1 MFSEFELSVPQTTP
15 LLHSHFQTSRLPD
28 FHTNEFIN
36 NLIFGLTLAER
47 QHMKTKV
54 LLMAF
59 FGLCAAFISK
69 AQPNTSQNIFE
80 ITAFNRLVKFL
91 SIDTQTV
98 KIADFEKTNIPHL
111 GEEHILVPAV
121 FVDAPGNY
129 LIQNASWDRFLPS
142 VYNKEATHGSPFL
155 ITLYVQGLVVNQFDS
170 IINKPDYLYNY
181 DKVTG
186 NLLLKRNNEKP
197 IAVNKEQVNMFC
209 LKLDK
214 GGFIFMKVPT
224 INANEFFQVI
234 LKGPKYSCF
243 KLYKNIFVN
252 ANQKSSTGYT
262 PDGENFDQY
271 VDIVTY
277 YIVDEKN
284 NSFKVF
290 ELSKK
295 SIKSAFKDH
304 SDIINQFFKDHKHQD
319 LTENFIAQ
327 LVDDLNS
334 KTTSITD
341 QERFRDFVI
350 ETKNSR

>member
-1 MFSEFELSVPQTTP
+1 MKIKA
-15 LLHSHFQTSRLPD
+15 LLIVFL
-28 FHTNEFIN
+28 
-36 NLIFGLTLAER
+36 
-47 QHMKTKV
+47 
-54 LLMAF
+54 
-59 FGLCAAFISK
+59 GLCAAFIPK
-69 AQPNTSQNIFE
+69 AQIITPPNIFE

-91 SIDTQTV
+91 STDTQTI
-98 KIADFEKTNIPHL
+98 KIADFEKNNIPHL
-111 GEEHILVPAV
+111 GEEHRLVPAV

-155 ITLYVQGLVVNQFDS
+155 ISLYVQGLVVNQFDS

-186 NLLLKRNNEKP
+186 NLLLKRNNDKP
-197 IAVNKEQVNMFC
+197 IAVNKEQVNMFG
-209 LKLDK
+209 LKLDQ

-252 ANQKSSTGYT
+252 ANQKSTNGYT

-295 SIKSAFKDH
+295 SIKSVFSEH
-304 SDIINQFFKDHKHQD
+304 SDIINQFFRDHKHED

-327 LVDDLNS
+327 LVDNLNS
-334 KTTSITD
+334 KLASIPNK
-341 QERFRDFVI
+341 ESFRDFVI
-350 ETKNSR
+350 ETKGSGE